1 MNKADLVGGAGLT
14 FLGLLMIFVV
24 IPLGTEE
31 GMYFGLAPT
40 FFPTLLAS
48 CLTLCAAGL
57 AAQAWRRAREN
68 VETGP
73 VALGRWNLLMFG
85 LAAVLALMGVVAID
99 RAGML
104 IGGPALI
111 AAFMLFL
118 GERSLLRILLTA
130 TLPVLAVYLLAL
142 HVLGAPVP

>member
-1 MNKADLVGGAGLT
+1 MNRADLVGGAGLT
-14 FLGLLMIFVV
+14 AAGLLLIFVI

-48 CLTLCAAGL
+48 CLTLAATAL
-57 AAQAWRRAREN
+57 TLQAWLRLKKERGRRP
-68 VETGP
+68 GP
-73 VALGRWNLLMFG
+73 IERWNVMMFG
-85 LAAVLALMGVVAID
+85 LAAALALGGVMMID
-99 RAGML
+99 VFGML
-104 IGGPALI
+104 IGGPVLI

-118 GERSLLRILLTA
+118 GERHPVRILVTSV
-130 TLPVLAVYLLAL
+130 LPVLVVYVLAL